1 MDVIIIMIPNVKIMS
16 NVSSYG
22 ASLTVKQPSSL
33 LSIMYVQN
41 KKYQIAIITVGKKA
55 KNLPRTTTFSLWP
68 FYKGVL

>member
-41 KKYQIAIITVGKKA
+41 KKYQIAIITVGKK
-55 KNLPRTTTFSLWP
+55 S
-68 FYKGVL
+68 